1 MWTPVTGRRILV
13 TRAEEDSA
21 EWAERLIQRGALPV
35 ILACLSVQ
43 PIRDAATAARLQ
55 IALRDAHWLVVS
67 SRRGVECTAQL
78 LGLAPLPP
86 HVRVAAVGPA
96 TAQAATEAWGRVD
109 LVAST
114 PTSAGLAAELASVA
128 KSSAPESS
136 LHAVI
141 VGAAEGRRDVELVL
155 ASLGWRVSP
164 VAVYQTVAAP
174 AIEERMDLRE
184 GSIDDVLLASPTA
197 VQGLLNRAVLP
208 CTARIITIGPTTSA
222 AARAAGLT
230 VAAEARRP
238 GLDGMLEVMQ

>member
-1 MWTPVTGRRILV
+1 MSRPSLAGRRILV
-13 TRAEEDSA
+13 TRAEEDA
-21 EWAERLIQRGALPV
+21 AAWAERLTRRGAHPVLLP
-35 ILACLSVQ
+35 CLSVQ
-43 PIRDAATAARLQ
+43 PIRDAMTATRLQ
-55 IALRDAHWLVVS
+55 AALNNADWLVVS

-78 LGLAPLPP
+78 LGCAPPP

-96 TAQAATEAWGRVD
+96 TAHAATEVWGRAD
-109 LVAST
+109 LVASI
-114 PTSAGLAAELASVA
+114 PTSAALAAELAAVA
-128 KSSAPESS
+128 HAATPESS

-141 VGAAEGRRDVELVL
+141 AGAAEGRRDAELVL
-155 ASLGWRVSP
+155 ASLGWRVTP
-164 VAVYQTVAAP
+164 IAVYRTVAAP
-174 AIEERMDLRE
+174 AIEKRMDLRE